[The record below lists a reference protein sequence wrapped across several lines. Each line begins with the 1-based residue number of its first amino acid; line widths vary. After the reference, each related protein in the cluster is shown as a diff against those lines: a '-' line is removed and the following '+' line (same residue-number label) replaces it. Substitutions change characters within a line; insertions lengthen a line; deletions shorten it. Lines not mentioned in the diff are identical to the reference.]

1 MRLNFNPINHFLTLV
16 ALCLFVSQSASA
28 QNAANQTDWRLV
40 ENTIELYFDGWATG
54 DTAKLDKAMH
64 FSCRLKNFRD
74 GKFLEYDKATYLG
87 FFKPRPRPKNLQ
99 TRIVSIDITDIIGSA
114 KTEIITENEVF
125 TDYFNLMKTNE
136 GWFIVDK
143 VAVRIPKR
151 SADIPQIKS
160 ELNVKPEKE
169 VVLENLKRPWS
180 IAFLSEEEALVAEK
194 EGDLVKVNLTTKQK
208 VKIKGFP
215 DDVADNIGAAHRGD
229 NAGIFEVLID
239 PNFNETKFVYVSYAA
254 RNEQGTTTKVIRAVL
269 ENDSLNRVQTLFLA
283 TPYTSERYHYGGGMT
298 FGRDGKLYLT
308 VGERLFREID
318 EPALPIAQNVEDR
331 RGKIY
336 RLNPDGSVP
345 KDNPDFGAKAVPG
358 LYALGIRAAQGITVE
373 PGTNKIWFSEHGTF
387 QGDEINVLKAR
398 ANYGWSIKT
407 TGKYRSDDYVPPQL
421 AKDIVFTDPAWFWLQ
436 TVAPTG
442 LVFYT
447 GDEFPLWKNN
457 LFVAGLGRG
466 SLWRFKV
473 EGETIKSVEELL
485 VEDRVRLRKVA
496 QSPTGKL
503 YVLTDEMNGKVVRI
517 KNANAK

>member
-1 MRLNFNPINHFLTLV
+1 MKILLLFLLTFL
-16 ALCLFVSQSASA
+16 ALPTVSA
-28 QNAANQTDWRLV
+28 QNFANPTDWRLV
-40 ENTIELYFDGWATG
+40 ENTIQLYFDGWATG

-74 GKFLEYDKATYLG
+74 GKFLEFDKATYLG

-114 KTEIITENEVF
+114 KTEIITEKEVF

-143 VAVRIPKR
+143 VAVRTPKT
-151 SADIPQIKS
+151 SGDVAQQM
-160 ELNVKPEKE
+160 NAKPEKE

-180 IAFLSEEEALVAEK
+180 VAFLTEDEALVAEK
-194 EGDLVKVNLTTKQK
+194 EGDLVKVNLSTKQK
-208 VKIKGFP
+208 VIIKGFP
-215 DDVADNIGAAHRGD
+215 DDRTDKRAEYSGENDGL
-229 NAGIFEVLID
+229 FEVLLD
-239 PNFNETKFVYVSYAA
+239 PNFNENKFVYVSYAA
-254 RNEQGTTTKVIRAVL
+254 RNEQGTATKIIRGVL
-269 ENDSLNRVQTLFLA
+269 ENDSLSQVQTIFVA
-283 TPYTSERYHYGGGMT
+283 TPYTSERFHYGGGMT

-308 VGERLFREID
+308 IGERLFREID
-318 EPALPIAQNVEDR
+318 EPALPIAQNVEDK

-373 PGTNKIWFSEHGTF
+373 PNTSKLWFSEHGTH
-387 QGDEINVLKAR
+387 QGDEINILKRR

-407 TGKYRSDDYVPPQL
+407 TGKYRSEDYVPPQP
-421 AKDIVFTDPAWFWLQ
+421 AKETVFTDPAWFWLQ

-447 GDEFPLWKNN
+447 GDEFPLWKND
-457 LFVAGLGRG
+457 LFVAGLAKG
-466 SLWRFKV
+466 SLWRFKI
-473 EGETIKSVEELL
+473 EGEKIKNVEELF
-485 VEDRVRLRKVA
+485 VDDRVRLRKAA
-496 QSPTGKL
+496 QSPAGKL
-503 YVLTDEMNGKVVRI
+503 YVLTDAMNGKVIRI
-517 KNANAK
+517 KNANVK

>member
-1 MRLNFNPINHFLTLV
+1 MKRVVLMKNLLLFLLMILAFLTV
-16 ALCLFVSQSASA
+16 PA
-28 QNAANQTDWRLV
+28 QDSANQTERQLV
-40 ENTIELYFDGWATG
+40 ENTIQLYFDGWATG
-54 DTAKLDKAMH
+54 DRTKLDKAMH

-87 FFKPRPRPKNLQ
+87 FQKPHARDKNLQ
-99 TRIVSIDITDIIGSA
+99 TRIVSIDITDIVGSA
-114 KTEIITENEVF
+114 KVEIITEKDVF

-143 VAVRIPKR
+143 VAVRK
-151 SADIPQIKS
+151 SKTSGDVPQIKP

-169 VVLENLKRPWS
+169 IVLENLKRPWS
-180 IAFLSEEEALVAEK
+180 IAFLTEEEALVAEK
-194 EGDLVKVNLTTKQK
+194 EGDLVKVNLSTKQK

-215 DDVADNIGAAHRGD
+215 DDVTGKRVEYSGENDGL
-229 NAGIFEVLID
+229 FEVLID
-239 PNFNETKFVYVSYAA
+239 PSFDKNKFVYVSYAA
-254 RNEQGTTTKVIRAVL
+254 QNEQGTATKVIRGVL
-269 ENDSLNRVQTLFLA
+269 DNDSLSQVQTIFVA
-283 TPYTSERYHYGGGMT
+283 TPYTAQRFHYGGGMT

-318 EPALPIAQNVEDR
+318 EPALPIAQNVEDK

-336 RLNPDGSVP
+336 RFNPDGSIP

-373 PGTNKIWFSEHGTF
+373 PETNKIWFSEHGTF

-407 TGKYRSDDYVPPQL
+407 TGKYRSDDYVPPP
-421 AKDIVFTDPAWFWLQ
+421 AKETAFTDPAWFWLQ

-457 LFVAGLGRG
+457 LFVAGLSRG
-466 SLWRFKV
+466 SLWRFKI
-473 EGETIKSVEELL
+473 EGETIKSVEELF
-485 VEDRVRLRKVA
+485 VDDRVRLRKAA
-496 QSPTGKL
+496 QSPAGKL

-517 KNANAK
+517 RNANVK

>member
-1 MRLNFNPINHFLTLV
+1 MLLTFTTV
-16 ALCLFVSQSASA
+16 PA
-28 QNAANQTDWRLV
+28 QNAANQSDWRLI
-40 ENTIELYFDGWATG
+40 ENTIQLYFDGWATG
-54 DTAKLDKAMH
+54 DTTKLDKAMH

-87 FFKPRPRPKNLQ
+87 FFKPRPRPQNLQ
-99 TRIVSIDITDIIGSA
+99 TRIVSIDITDNIGSA
-114 KTEIITENEVF
+114 KTEIITEKEVF
-125 TDYFNLMKTNE
+125 TDYFNLMKTGE

-143 VAVRIPKR
+143 VAVRTPKNSGDVVR
-151 SADIPQIKS
+151 QIKS
-160 ELNVKPEKE
+160 ESSVKPEKE

-180 IAFLSEEEALVAEK
+180 IAFLTEDEALVAEK
-194 EGDLVKVNLTTKQK
+194 EGDLVKVNLATKQK

-215 DDVADNIGAAHRGD
+215 DDVADQIGAVHRGD

-239 PNFNETKFVYVSYAA
+239 PDYNQNKFVYVSYAA
-254 RNEQGTTTKVIRAVL
+254 RSEQGTTTKFIRGVL
-269 ENDSLNRVQTLFLA
+269 ENDSLSRVQTLFTA

-318 EPALPIAQNVEDR
+318 EPALPIAQNIEDK

-407 TGKYRSDDYVPPQL
+407 TGKYRSDDYVPPQP
-421 AKDIVFTDPAWFWLQ
+421 AKDTAFTDPAWFWLQ

-457 LFVAGLGRG
+457 LFVAGLARG
-466 SLWRFKV
+466 SLWRFKI
-473 EGETIKSVEELL
+473 EGETIKSVEELF

-496 QSPTGKL
+496 ISPTGKL
-503 YVLTDEMNGKVVRI
+503 YVLTDEMNGKVIRI
-517 KNANAK
+517 KNANVT